1 MAEEYKVKTFMEY
14 NAERG
19 VNVTK
24 KEYAP
29 LVEEIAKLFK
39 QGE

>member
-1 MAEEYKVKTFMEY
+1 MTNFQKVKTFMEY